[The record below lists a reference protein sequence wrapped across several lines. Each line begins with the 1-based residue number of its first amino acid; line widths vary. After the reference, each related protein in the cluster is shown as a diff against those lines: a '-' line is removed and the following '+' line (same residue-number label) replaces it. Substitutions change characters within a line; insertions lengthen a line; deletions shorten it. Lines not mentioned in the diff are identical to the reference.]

1 MIIALPYENEEVFQH
16 FGKSENFV
24 FYTIENKKVLDK
36 KVVNT
41 NGQGHGALV
50 GFLEENKANVLI
62 CGGIGQG
69 AIEFLSQTGIEVFAD
84 NIGKCDE
91 LVNQYLE
98 GKLLKNDDVCCCHS
112 DSDGSGEHHCH

>member
-62 CGGIGQG
+62 CGDRK
-69 AIEFLSQTGIEVFAD
+69 SV
-84 NIGKCDE
+84 
-91 LVNQYLE
+91 V
-98 GKLLKNDDVCCCHS
+98 
-112 DSDGSGEHHCH
+112 